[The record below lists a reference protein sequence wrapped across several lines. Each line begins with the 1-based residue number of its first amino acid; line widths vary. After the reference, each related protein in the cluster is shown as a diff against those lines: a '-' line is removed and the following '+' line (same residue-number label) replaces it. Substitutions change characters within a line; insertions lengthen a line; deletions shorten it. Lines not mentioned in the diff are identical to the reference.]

1 MSTPRPT
8 TGEPFRFGKGGWAA
22 ESHRPPCRRTPLHLA
37 VYNRQFEVVAELLV
51 YGADLALQD
60 RDGYHC
66 AAPHSRPT
74 AQPRARRVT
83 PKRLAERRGQL
94 AEYEEAER
102 QVPFACVG
110 F

>member
-1 MSTPRPT
+1 MNLSVSATADGRPSPR
-8 TGEPFRFGKGGWAA
+8 
-22 ESHRPPCRRTPLHLA
+22 RPPCRRTPLHLA
-37 VYNRQFEVVAELLV
+37 VYNLKFEVVAELLV

-74 AQPRARRVT
+74 AQPRARRDT
-83 PKRLAERRGQL
+83 PKRLAERREKL
-94 AEYEEAER
+94 AEYEAAER

-110 F
+110 VPALASYPL